1 MVTEQVL
8 NLTTE
13 EKLRLKN
20 ALADNLQDGNRI
32 YRYNYFY
39 SNCTTKARDI
49 IEQCI
54 SGKLIYEPR
63 DNYQPTYREMIHEMT
78 KRHPWAAFG
87 NDMLLGI
94 RSDIKTAQRQQE
106 FLPNN
111 LMYDFDHARIFANGE
126 YRPLVKERRV
136 AVPAGVQLLKSEFPL
151 SPTACAIIISLLAL
165 ALFVVQC
172 RVHKILLAW
181 DILLVAIQSIIGLL
195 LFVMLFSEH
204 PTTTLNLQILLF
216 NPIPLFFLYKVVR
229 GKKTIYWNIALVL
242 VIFFLIGGIW
252 QDYAEGIWSLALCL
266 LLQSIVHIKNNNKV
280 PEQRQQKPAK

>member
-1 MVTEQVL
+1 
-8 NLTTE
+8 
-13 EKLRLKN
+13 
-20 ALADNLQDGNRI
+20 
-32 YRYNYFY
+32 
-39 SNCTTKARDI
+39 
-49 IEQCI
+49 
-54 SGKLIYEPR
+54 
-63 DNYQPTYREMIHEMT
+63 
-78 KRHPWAAFG
+78 
-87 NDMLLGI
+87 
-94 RSDIKTAQRQQE
+94 
-106 FLPNN
+106 
-111 LMYDFDHARIFANGE
+111 MYDFDHARIFANGE

-172 RVHKILLAW
+172 RLHKILLAW

>member
-1 MVTEQVL
+1 
-8 NLTTE
+8 
-13 EKLRLKN
+13 
-20 ALADNLQDGNRI
+20 
-32 YRYNYFY
+32 
-39 SNCTTKARDI
+39 
-49 IEQCI
+49 
-54 SGKLIYEPR
+54 
-63 DNYQPTYREMIHEMT
+63 MIHEMT

-94 RSDIKTAQRQQE
+94 RSDIKTDQRQQE

-172 RVHKILLAW
+172 RAHKILLVW

-229 GKKTIYWNIALVL
+229 GKKTFYWNIALAL